1 MKKTITIFLF
11 ILYIANQ
18 VFANNDKSLN
28 EFKQKNITTNQNA
41 MVVLGSWAVGNI
53 LVGSYGNFTTTG
65 VTKYFHQF
73 NVMWNVVNLG
83 LATFGYFNSVNKKTI
98 DQSQIDI
105 IKDFNSLQNFLLLNA
120 GLDVAYIIAGFYLK
134 EKSTR
139 HKRSNLLAGYGNS
152 LILQGSFLL
161 LFDVSFFFI
170 NQHNANLYLYPYLD
184 NLLTNDFS
192 LGLGVKLE
200 F

>member
-41 MVVLGSWAVGNI
+41 MLVLGSWAVGNI
-53 LVGSYGNFTTTG
+53 LIGSYGNFTTTG

>member
-11 ILYIANQ
+11 IFYIANQ

-41 MVVLGSWAVGNI
+41 MLVLGSWAVGNI
-53 LVGSYGNFTTTG
+53 LIGSYGNFTTTG

-83 LATFGYFNSVNKKTI
+83 IATFGYFNSVNKKTI

-170 NQHNANLYLYPYLD
+170 NQHNANLSLYPYLD

-192 LGLGVKLE
+192 FGLGVKLE

>member
-41 MVVLGSWAVGNI
+41 MLVLGSWAVGNI